1 MPEHTHGPAGSTQ
14 SALGTILSV
23 HMSKEP
29 VGWGCVWGGSG
40 KDWGLEGKIRP
51 EIKGGAGGGESEWN
65 RGQVFVLAKS
75 RHFSDMRVKEVLEIF

>member
-1 MPEHTHGPAGSTQ
+1 MG
-14 SALGTILSV
+14 
-23 HMSKEP
+23 
-29 VGWGCVWGGSG
+29 GGSG